1 MPSEIAAKP
10 RSARW
15 LALAGAAVVVIAVVV
30 TVSGISSRASHATRL
45 QTRADAQAIPT
56 VVVIAPG
63 SAASGAQSIELPGR
77 IEAFARAPIYARV
90 SGYLKSWKTDIGT
103 PVKAGDLL
111 GDIETPELDQQ
122 LLQAQAELASTRANA
137 ALAATT
143 AKRWQSLMDKE
154 FVSSQ
159 AVEEKAGDLAIKQA
173 AVKASQANL
182 ERLLALKGFARIV
195 APFDGVVTA
204 RATDVGALINVG
216 GAPGTELFVV
226 SDVKRLR
233 MYVNLPQNYV
243 AIVKRGAKVK
253 FNVPEYPGRFFSA
266 TVQSLSQ
273 AISAGSA
280 SMLIQL
286 AVDNANAELLPGGY
300 ANVKFELP
308 GAVSAVS
315 IPPSALMLGKAGPR
329 VATVGDGDKVV
340 LKSVTI
346 ARDYGAVIE
355 LASGLAHDDRL
366 IESPPDGLADGDQV
380 RIAASGRSPKSP

>member
-1 MPSEIAAKP
+1 MSSDTEARP
-10 RSARW
+10 RSARL
-15 LALAGAAVVVIAVVV
+15 LALAAVAFVGIAAAL
-30 TVSGISSRASHATRL
+30 TFSGISSRASHATRL

-56 VVVIAPG
+56 VVVITPG
-63 SAASGAQSIELPGR
+63 SAARGAQSIELPGR

-226 SDVKRLR
+226 SDVKKLR

-243 AIVKRGAKVK
+243 AMIKRGAPVK
-253 FNVPEYPGRFFSA
+253 FNVPEYPGRLFSA

-273 AISAGSA
+273 AISTGSA

-286 AVDNANAELLPGGY
+286 AVDNANTELLPGGY
-300 ANVKFELP
+300 ASVRFELP
-308 GAVSAVS
+308 AAATGIN

-329 VATVGDGDKVV
+329 VATVGADDKVV
-340 LKSVTI
+340 LKRVMI
-346 ARDYGAVIE
+346 ARDYGSVIE
-355 LASGLAHDDRL
+355 LASGLEPDDRL
-366 IESPPDGLADGDQV
+366 IESPPDGLAEGDRV
-380 RIAASGRSPKSP
+380 RVASTDRPQKLP